1 MFSLSLHYTNQVI
14 ITICVLQTARE
25 CLSHL
30 KTLRTDSENC
40 ICYLR
45 KQFVWI
51 PGAYK
56 DTVTLS
62 LSRHWGCCSSGSRTK
77 CTQRCFTEST
87 HVLCLE
93 KPWGQQKPLKPSH
106 LSKVSQSQALLFSP
120 RVTELQ
126 HSTHPAPIIWH
137 RFPHEEKAQKDLS
150 KWF

>member
-1 MFSLSLHYTNQVI
+1 MFSLSLHCTNQVT
-14 ITICVLQTARE
+14 ITICVLQTARQ

-51 PGAYK
+51 PGAHK

-87 HVLCLE
+87 RVVPGKAMGTAE
-93 KPWGQQKPLKPSH
+93 TTKTLKFI
-106 LSKVSQSQALLFSP
+106 KGFSISGSSVP
-120 RVTELQ
+120 PKGDRAAAQ
-126 HSTHPAPIIWH
+126 HPPSTHNLTQVPPQG
-137 RFPHEEKAQKDLS
+137 KSS
-150 KWF
+150 KRSQ